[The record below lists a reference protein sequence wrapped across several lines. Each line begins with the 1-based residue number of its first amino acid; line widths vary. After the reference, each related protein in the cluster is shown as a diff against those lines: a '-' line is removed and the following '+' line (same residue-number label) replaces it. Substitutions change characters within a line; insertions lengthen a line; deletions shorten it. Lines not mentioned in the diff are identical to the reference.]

1 MPVLV
6 SGANGNLGR
15 AIFENTGDGSHF
27 RAAVRSQRAADQVAA
42 LPVEARPETI
52 QVDYSNATQMAAAAE
67 DCKVVVHLV
76 GIIKEAA
83 NTKYAVAHEE
93 SCEVLTSAAREAGVR
108 RIVYMSIVGSH
119 PESENSCLASK
130 GRAERILLDA
140 SVPATILRV
149 PMVLGR
155 NDYAS
160 RALRKQATSKSTR
173 LVGGGAT
180 LQQPIDARDVVTAIE
195 AASQDASA
203 ENRALDLGGPECLS
217 HRDLV
222 VRAAKVLGYDAPAIN
237 SMPFGAARL
246 FASIAGSVLSNP
258 PITTSM
264 LGVLEHDDRVDSTDA
279 CEQLGLSLTPLDDT
293 LAYCLREE
301 GNNR

>member
-42 LPVEARPETI
+42 LPSEARPKTI
-52 QVDYSNATQMAAAAE
+52 QVDYSNATQMATAAE

-83 NTKYAVAHEE
+83 NTKYEIAHEE
-93 SCEVLTSAAREAGVR
+93 SCEVLASAAREAGVQ
-108 RIVYMSIVGSH
+108 RIVYMSVVGSR
-119 PESENSCLASK
+119 PDSNNACLASK
-130 GRAERILLDA
+130 GRAERILLDG
-140 SVPATILRV
+140 SVPATILHV

-155 NDYAS
+155 DDYAS
-160 RALRKQATSKSTR
+160 RALRRQATSKSTR
-173 LVGGGAT
+173 LVGGGVT
-180 LQQPIDARDVVTAIE
+180 LQQPIDARDVVAAID

-203 ENRALDLGGPECLS
+203 ENRVLDLGGPECLS

-222 VRAAKVLGYDAPAIN
+222 VRAAKVLGNDAPAIG
-237 SMPFGAARL
+237 SIPLGVARL

-258 PITTSM
+258 PITPSM
-264 LGVLEHDDRVDSTDA
+264 LGVLEHDDRVDSSAA
-279 CEQLGLSLTPLDDT
+279 CGQLGLSLTPLDDT
-293 LAYCLREE
+293 IAHCLREE

>member
-15 AIFENTGDGSHF
+15 ALFEIAGDGSRF

-42 LPVEARPETI
+42 LPVEARPRTI

-67 DCKVVVHLV
+67 DCAVIVHLV

-83 NTKYAVAHEE
+83 NTKYAIAHEE
-93 SCEVLTSAAREAGVR
+93 SCEVLASAAREAGVR

-119 PESENSCLASK
+119 PESDNDCLASK
-130 GRAERILLDA
+130 GRAEQILLDA

-173 LVGGGAT
+173 LIGGGTT
-180 LQQPIDARDVVTAIE
+180 LQQPIDARDVVAAIE
-195 AASQDASA
+195 GASRDATS

-222 VRAAKVLGYDAPAIN
+222 VRAAHALGKDAPSIG
-237 SMPFGAARL
+237 SIPLGLARL
-246 FASIAGSVLSNP
+246 FASIVGGVLSNP

-264 LGVLEHDDRVDSTDA
+264 LGVLEHDDRIDSGAA

-301 GNNR
+301 GNS